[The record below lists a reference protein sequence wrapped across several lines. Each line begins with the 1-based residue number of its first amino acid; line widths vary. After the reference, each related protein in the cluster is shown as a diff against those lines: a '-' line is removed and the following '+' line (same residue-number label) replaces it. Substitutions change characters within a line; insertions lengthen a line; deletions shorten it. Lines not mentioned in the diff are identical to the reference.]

1 MDFRLDDQQR
11 ALQDTIAGF
20 CATRYP
26 LDDVAQ
32 REATTTP
39 ASTRAA
45 WQDLSDLG
53 VFSLLVPESAGGLG
67 LGMVHATLVFEQ
79 LGQHLV
85 PGPILWSTL
94 GATALATAPEL
105 ATVMSGFDQV
115 GAGDDPILVDHAG
128 DLESLLVL
136 RAGGVS
142 VLAADELGEPE
153 VLEPFDPLTPVGRY
167 AAVGAGT
174 TIGDAAAAI
183 RLRAQGTVL
192 AAALL
197 VGVAEAALALARQ
210 YSLERQQFDRPIA
223 SFQVLK
229 HMMADMYVRTGLAR
243 SSTYAAAGVLDDPQV
258 GDLDRS
264 VSAAKLLAGEAAVD
278 NARAAVQILG
288 GMGFT
293 WEMPSNYLL
302 KRAWV
307 LEQSFGTSTSH
318 ALSISDS
325 LATTVSKAGS
335 RP

>member
-11 ALQDTIAGF
+11 ALQDTVAGF

-26 LDDVAQ
+26 LDEVAR
-32 REATTTP
+32 REATSP

-45 WQDLSDLG
+45 WRELSELG
-53 VFSLLVPESAGGLG
+53 VFSLMVPEAAGGLG
-67 LGMVHATLVFEQ
+67 LGMVEAALVFEQ
-79 LGQHLV
+79 LGAHLV
-85 PGPILWSTL
+85 PGPLLWSTL
-94 GATALATAPEL
+94 GATALSAASQP
-105 ATVMSGFDQV
+105 AAVMSGIDQARV
-115 GAGDDPILVDHAG
+115 GDDPILVDHAA

-136 RAGGVS
+136 HADGLS
-142 VLAADELGEPE
+142 VVAAAELSRPE
-153 VLEPFDPLTPVGRY
+153 VLDPFDPLTPVGRY
-167 AAVGAGT
+167 ATLPEGTLIGAV
-174 TIGDAAAAI
+174 DAAS
-183 RLRAQGTVL
+183 RVRAQATVL

-197 VGVAEAALALARQ
+197 VGVAEAALGLARQ

-223 SFQVLK
+223 SFQVIK

-243 SSTYAAAGVLDDPQV
+243 SSTYAAAAVIDDPQV
-258 GDLDRS
+258 GDAGRS
-264 VSAAKLLAGEAAVD
+264 VSAAKLLAGEAAID
-278 NARAAVQILG
+278 NARATVQILG

-307 LEQSFGTSTSH
+307 LEESFGTSTDH

>member
-26 LDDVAQ
+26 LEDVAQ
-32 REATTTP
+32 REAPTEAT
-39 ASTRAA
+39 TRAA
-45 WQDLSDLG
+45 WQELSDLG

-67 LGMVHATLVFEQ
+67 LEMVDATLVFEQ
-79 LGQHLV
+79 LGRHLV
-85 PGPILWSTL
+85 PGPLLWSTL
-94 GATALATAPEL
+94 GATALAAAPHP

-115 GAGDDPILVDHAG
+115 EAGDDPILVDHAAE
-128 DLESLLVL
+128 LESLLVL
-136 RAGGVS
+136 RADRVS
-142 VLAADELGEPE
+142 VLVAGELGEAE
-153 VLEPFDPLTPVGRY
+153 VLTPFDPLTPVGRY
-167 AAVGAGT
+167 ATLGAGT
-174 TIGDAAAAI
+174 TIGDAAAAV

-197 VGVAEAALALARQ
+197 VGIAEAALALARQ

-243 SSTYAAAGVLDDPQV
+243 SSTYAAAAVLDDPQV
-258 GDLDRS
+258 GDRGRS
-264 VSAAKLLAGEAAVD
+264 VSAAKLLAGEAAID
-278 NARAAVQILG
+278 NARATVQILG

-293 WEMPSNYLL
+293 WEMPSNHLL

-307 LEQSFGTSTSH
+307 LEESFGTSTTH

-325 LATTVSKAGS
+325 LATTVPKAGS